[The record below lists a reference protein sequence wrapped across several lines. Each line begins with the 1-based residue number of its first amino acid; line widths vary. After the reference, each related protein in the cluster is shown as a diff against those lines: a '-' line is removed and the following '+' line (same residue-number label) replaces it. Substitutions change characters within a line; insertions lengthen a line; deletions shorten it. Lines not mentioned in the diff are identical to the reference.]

1 MTVETRCTLNRSS
14 SRASNRTSAAFTS
27 TTLANTPPSYKEQT
41 VIEPFS
47 PKHNVIV
54 GRNGSGKSNFF
65 AAIRFV
71 LSDDYTQLNREERS
85 ALLHEGAG
93 SAVMSAYVEVIFDN
107 TDERFPTG
115 TEEVI
120 LRRTV
125 GQKKDE
131 YSLNRK
137 NTTKQEIMNLLESAG
152 FSKSNPYY
160 IVPQGRVT
168 QITNM
173 QDPQRLAVLKEVA
186 GTEVYEK
193 RRAESRR
200 IMDDTEQKRGKIDE
214 TLDHI
219 RQRLGEL
226 EEEKKELHE
235 FQEKDRER
243 RCLEYTIHRLD
254 QDALNESMDKMNEE
268 REGGVEKTDE
278 NRETLQQQETE
289 LEAIADEMSELQQ
302 QLRILQEEKAQL
314 EADRKE
320 SAKERAKI
328 ELDVQSMTDNQS
340 AAQQAQTQH
349 AAELKDVQAQIA
361 QREAELAQILPQ
373 YTAKRAEE
381 KAARQQLQD
390 AEQTVQR
397 LYAKQ
402 GRQSQFKN
410 KRDRDAWLHNTIAD
424 INDSLATRRAIVMN
438 NKEEIVELEVQIKQ
452 LETDIA
458 TLRSRNENRGDE
470 QQGLSADVQRAK
482 DEQHRLTDRRKEL
495 WREEAKLTSVI
506 ENAKQELD
514 KAQSFLHRMMDQ
526 STARGLQS
534 VRRIIQKHN
543 IEGTHGTLGEL
554 FEFSSKYQTAIE
566 VTAGTS
572 LFNYVVDDDEVATQI
587 TEILRNE
594 KGGRMTIVPLSKIQN
609 KGVPNLPKASDAVP
623 LLTKLKYDPIYEPAF
638 RQVFGKTIVCP
649 NLQVAAQYARSH
661 GVSAITPDGDRSD
674 KKGALT
680 GGWHDTR
687 SSRIDGLKR
696 EKAAREEYESAI
708 ERKAEIGHELDRLGQ
723 QITKCLSEV
732 QKVEQKRMQLDNGY
746 APLQQELQR
755 RNEDLNAKKDDLDAK
770 IRHRENVE
778 GTVHDLSEQVVGYQ
792 AELAGDFKKALS
804 NEEERLLESTN
815 AGLSDL
821 RKAANALTSDRTG
834 LETRKGMLDSELR
847 ENLILR
853 LDQLMA
859 TDSDAGGDGNS
870 TGNKGS
876 ASTRL
881 KERQRDLKRVSSAL
895 AALTNTLAENENSI
909 DAAQASLQTATQAHE
924 EKTASIGRLRTSIA
938 HQSKQLEKAA
948 GRRKAVAEQLAAVA
962 TSIRNLGVL
971 PDAATKSD
979 KYLNM
984 SSHTATKKLYAAQEG
999 LKKFGHVNK
1008 KAYEQFAQFEKQRDV
1023 LEDRR
1028 SELGKSDE
1036 SIRELI
1042 RVLDERKD
1050 EAIERTFRQVSRE
1063 FAGIF
1068 ERLVPAGRGKLVIQR
1083 RSDKQVNGRGEDDE
1097 DAEAERAGGGGVE
1110 SYTGVGI
1117 SVSFNSKHDE
1127 QQRIQQLSGGQKSLC
1142 ALALVLAIQASD
1154 PAPFY
1159 LFDEI
1164 DANLDAQY
1172 RTAVAEMIR
1181 KSANGEDGSSQ
1192 GGNAGGGQ
1200 FICTTF
1206 RPEMVLVAEKCYGVS
1221 YSNKTSAIDVVSR
1234 DQALDFVEGQ
1244 GPGR

>member
-1 MTVETRCTLNRSS
+1 MYIKQIIIQG
-14 SRASNRTSAAFTS
+14 FK
-27 TTLANTPPSYKEQT
+27 SYKEQT

-71 LSDDYTQLNREERS
+71 LSDEYTQLNREERS

-107 TDERFPTG
+107 SDERFPTG
-115 TEEVI
+115 TKDVI

-243 RCLEYTIHRLD
+243 RCLEYTIHRQE
-254 QDALNESMDKMNEE
+254 QDALNDAMEKLNEE
-268 REGGVEKTDE
+268 RESGNERTDE
-278 NRETLQQQETE
+278 NSAQLQQQDIE
-289 LEAIADEMSELQQ
+289 LEAIDDEMSELQQ
-302 QLRILQEEKAQL
+302 QLRMLQEEKAQL
-314 EADRKE
+314 ETDRKE
-320 SAKERAKI
+320 SAKEKAKI

-361 QREAELAQILPQ
+361 QRENELAQLLPQ
-373 YTAKRAEE
+373 YTAKRAED
-381 KAARQQLQD
+381 KTARQELQD
-390 AEQTVQR
+390 AEQTIQR

-402 GRQSQFKN
+402 GRQAQFKN
-410 KRDRDAWLHNTIAD
+410 KRDRDAWLNSTIAD
-424 INDSLATRRAIVMN
+424 INDSLATRKAIVMN
-438 NKEEIVELEVQIKQ
+438 SNEEIAELETQIGQ
-452 LETDIA
+452 LETEIA

-470 QQGLSADVQRAK
+470 QQGLSAEVQRAK

-526 STARGLQS
+526 STSRGLQN
-534 VRRIIQKHN
+534 VRRIVQKHN
-543 IEGTHGTLGEL
+543 IEGAHGTLGEL
-554 FEFSSKYQTAIE
+554 FEFSGKYQTAIE

-572 LFNYVVDDDEVATQI
+572 LFNYVVDDDEVSTRI
-587 TEILRNE
+587 TEILKKE
-594 KGGRMTIVPLSKIQN
+594 KGGRVTFVPLSRIQN
-609 KGVPNLPKASDAVP
+609 RGAPNLPKASDAVP
-623 LLTKLKYDPIYEPAF
+623 LLSKLKYDAIYEPAF

-661 GVSAITPDGDRSD
+661 GVSAITPDGDQSD

-680 GGWHDTR
+680 GGWHDVR

-696 EKAAREEYESAI
+696 EKTAREEWESAT
-708 ERKAEIGHELDRLGQ
+708 ERKAEVVREVDEVTQLITRCLGD
-723 QITKCLSEV
+723 V
-732 QKVEQKRMQLDNGY
+732 QRVEQKRMQLDNGY

-755 RNEDLNAKKDDLDAK
+755 RNEDLNAKKDELDAK

-778 GTVHDLSEQVVGYQ
+778 GTVHDLGEQLAGYQ
-792 AELAGDFKKALS
+792 TELAGDFKKALS

-815 AGLSDL
+815 AELSDL
-821 RKAANALTSDRTG
+821 RKAANALSAERG
-834 LETRKGMLDSELR
+834 ELEGRKSMLESELR
-847 ENLILR
+847 ENLRLR

-859 TDSDAGGDGNS
+859 AGLDASGDGNTRGS
-870 TGNKGS
+870 GKGS
-876 ASTRL
+876 AATRL

-895 AALTNTLAENENSI
+895 ASLSNALAENESSI
-909 DAAQASLQTATQAHE
+909 EAAQESLQTTIQKHE
-924 EKTASIGRLRTSIA
+924 DKKASIDRLRTAIASHQKSI
-938 HQSKQLEKAA
+938 SKAA
-948 GRRKAVAEQLAAVA
+948 NKRSLLSSRQAEVAL
-962 TSIRNLGVL
+962 SIRNLGVL
-971 PDAATKSD
+971 PDAAMKSD

-984 SSHTATKKLYAAQEG
+984 SAASATKKLHAAQEG

-1008 KAYEQFAQFEKQRDV
+1008 KAYEQFAQFEKQRDL

-1028 SELGKSDE
+1028 RELGKSDDA
-1036 SIRELI
+1036 IRDLI
-1042 RVLDERKD
+1042 DVLDARKD

-1068 ERLVPAGRGKLVIQR
+1068 ERLVPTGRGKLVIQR
-1083 RSDKQVNGRGEDDE
+1083 RSDKQANARNGEDDN
-1097 DAEAERAGGGGVE
+1097 DNDGEAERAGGGGVE

-1181 KSANGEDGSSQ
+1181 KSANGEEGASQSQ
-1192 GGNAGGGQ
+1192 GGSGGGGGQ

-1221 YSNKTSAIDVVSR
+1221 YANKTSAIDVVSR

-1244 GPGR
+1244 VGGR